1 MASRKRTMGHG
12 LSCNDP
18 NNKRKSTKRKH
29 FLSVEQHTKLPRYHV
44 LDPQI
49 DSGRYV
55 DTTHR
60 SDAMHHVKEF
70 ISSLPTILLTVSLL
84 IVTPIRC
91 QYFITADDSHCLTI
105 GTNSF
110 TNNSQVFWT
119 NISYSS
125 HCINWALEDHFNRET
140 QSIYNGK
147 LFVNGFGA
155 NPVNQATYL
164 NQRLYVDDTDFRFT
178 KAQSRLP
185 TSQTAQSVGYD
196 STNNIIELVGGSPDG
211 SLYVQYSIDS
221 DNFTIIGHPFT
232 YYQRSFGQAYTQI
245 GGVLYTGRG
254 FKFDVVTDSYSTSG
268 GDVHWR
274 FGCLA
279 TIDDNSIFFAGYGS
293 GTANRR
299 TRVYNV
305 LSNTFAEGPSLQA
318 LHVQGTCQIVNHY
331 LFAIGGNNGSVETR
345 SIEKLYVDISNL
357 NLYSFKYLTQSLIE
371 SGQEASWDARS
382 EVVGNNIFIQRRGT
396 HVIQVLDTV
405 TDTISI
411 IGDLNAIGVHFG
423 SIVANNI
430 WYLFGV
436 SNGTSSRDL
445 WFYDFSADT
454 DVNIDD
460 NMKANGV
467 DEFEFD
473 LNQNT
478 LMNKKYA
485 SDSINC
491 TLGMSANDTTFA
503 LDENTTINGYVARF
517 DCTNSGIVTLRSISI
532 AYQPTAAPTTAPTR
546 TGETIPPSRMP
557 SEAPTF
563 NPFTI
568 LIDSSGID
576 NDACGSIISPCG
588 TMAFACA
595 LSMFSEA
602 FTNVSKIYFYI
613 TGQNEQEI
621 FAWEN
626 DGKTSTDVSFLN
638 DMRGPAWYSPCTF
651 YREFSEFDKDVEI
664 TFDPIKIRS
673 MKDWFPDACAQNWHW
688 YRLFFQRRTADT
700 IFNNLIISD
709 LDMDQMHGLQMLLAC
724 GSGHRLVLNNCI
736 FSNIHRSYWPADGS
750 SYVAVIRVN
759 SLSTIF
765 NTSFHNIVLNP
776 SQSNLSDFEEYYD
789 EVPAFIQISSYEIIS
804 TAAISF
810 HMQHCSIVNYTNLG
824 GPFIQHYASNVYS
837 DTRQL
842 EIYNSSF
849 SSIFTSSALIISSSF
864 LKQWRVVINII
875 SCDFLDVNL
884 GSILI
889 TQNAH
894 SVLITDTSISSK
906 QLIKDLTELNTE
918 HSSLSL
924 FVFGNDDV
932 IMKNITLKYHY
943 DTRVNCEPLE
953 EETWGEVSLFQFKCY
968 APIQFLQ
975 SEGVVNMTGFIVSND
990 IEYNTMQELY
1000 TCSKFKQC
1008 EFTVHES
1015 DFDYALLNNAG
1026 ELIVNDF
1033 FIRGVGIHAQLLLNK
1048 GDAFIY
1054 NAITEY
1060 TYYHTSFDPFTINI
1074 HILFRNDGLSICG
1087 GVLEIHNSFLYG
1099 ASYVAV
1105 HVTKGSVSI
1114 SNSVIQASQTA
1125 VDASPDVTSLI
1136 IDNVQFLNI
1145 GSFYTSYLSIIISP
1159 TIIPP
1164 ILISAKQTVI
1174 KNSYFSFF
1182 DKHGMIICSP
1192 ELWAHILSYELSP
1205 SDQAIY
1211 DLTLIN
1217 NSFELSTNNTLITI
1231 QEAEVIIDLIG
1242 SMTDDMESLEI
1253 ASSRLETLRWNASAL
1268 FQFGCIICIYPDT
1281 TLQMIGNTFYENQ
1294 LSDTTPFISIDN
1306 APYTSCL
1313 SNNIM
1318 YGYALQL
1325 FSGTVTSCNKYNMI
1339 ASLDAAESTCWTGS
1353 LGQMTDTYGFNL
1365 NDTDYFI
1372 ATRTQN
1378 MNNLPLISLESNDS
1392 VFAAERISFVKQT
1405 NDDTIDHAI
1414 DVVSGTLFLFDI
1426 DLNEMMDISY
1436 HANCDVSCFE
1446 RLNASADK
1454 LLQVN
1459 MKCGNYLDD
1468 NGTQYNAL
1476 SLMSDAMQSFKD
1488 HWSAA
1493 IIELRP
1499 SSTYYPGGKLYLNY
1513 SIFDSFGNQVY
1524 DYDQHITLTL
1534 KSDPL
1539 KLNLQIVAHIDSNGE
1554 CDVCKQGIY
1563 IQNINTQHIGNV
1575 SIISTEMHTQELEAR
1590 DIVFTV
1596 AECPSGFGKTNVAV
1610 QGYEQCGL
1618 CPSLYF
1624 SLLPTSNECFSCRNV
1639 DAHGS
1644 EAGFNCQ
1651 GGNTVTIDYNVWFS
1665 IVQNTELVSPLHYQV
1680 TQNDTIYT
1688 SQCPPQQC
1696 CQSLGGCSL
1705 LNQRE
1710 QLCAMN
1716 RNISVPLCGLCKE
1729 GTYELFGTT
1738 ACGNCSNTS
1747 NLIYLIPIS
1756 IATLLFV
1763 IILLRDAKP
1772 SSDWDITER
1781 NYKKLVQNDEMRC
1794 LSIMISKIFMYYY
1807 QSLSQILYSKG
1818 IESAFSPVLTIFDL
1832 SFNFNNST
1840 GNNSGFCI
1848 FPLIANPLMKI
1859 ILNSVFVLFGLF
1871 HFIWIPFAIKWWE
1884 KCKERPIQNYTIP
1897 ESFISVAALQLFIIS
1912 CGTLLNVAF
1921 KLMSCI
1927 TFPSKQMVHFYNP
1940 HQQCFGMHWNLGL
1953 FLLLFVVLS
1962 FMWIAYRIYKQTSEQ
1977 RHDRQNMF
1985 RKMIKAYEPSAWWWE
2000 FVLFGRR
2007 ITIAL
2012 CTSIRNV
2019 NARDID
2025 AILLVLLLIYLVWH
2039 VRVMP
2044 FKYTR
2049 LNRLEAVCLM
2059 VLILIFAV
2067 FRDDFTTKYTSFI
2080 DYFMAVAILL
2090 PLILVAFYIVKII
2103 LFVASSSG
2111 SKSYS
2116 ETELHKIEKAK
2127 KRADVHVSTQAGQ
2140 TKPIQ
2145 IGTRTNEM
2153 HRDAHDDTVEE
2164 VQQDRDE
2171 IEIRTAVTLATT
2183 MPGDTIAMAPED
2195 DSISTRKSDF
2205 LPIDGDE
2212 SHADAS
2218 SASSS
2223 KIEAYV
2229 NGNEGGVV
2237 PQTAG
2242 EKTSADE
2249 VMKKK
2254 NETPNGSS
2262 TLETRLDDLSRVLD
2276 DINHVDE
2283 GGKDNKLEM
2292 IALCKE
2298 ENGDSELVNESQME

>member
-1 MASRKRTMGHG
+1 M
-12 LSCNDP
+12 
-18 NNKRKSTKRKH
+18 
-29 FLSVEQHTKLPRYHV
+29 YHV
-44 LDPQI
+44 N
-49 DSGRYV
+49 
-55 DTTHR
+55 
-60 SDAMHHVKEF
+60 EF
-70 ISSLPTILLTVSLL
+70 RPSLPTILLTVSLL
-84 IVTPIRC
+84 IATPIHC
-91 QYFITADDSHCLTI
+91 QYFT
-105 GTNSF
+105 
-110 TNNSQVFWT
+110 
-119 NISYSS
+119 
-125 HCINWALEDHFNRET
+125 
-140 QSIYNGK
+140 
-147 LFVNGFGA
+147 
-155 NPVNQATYL
+155 PV
-164 NQRLYVDDTDFRFT
+164 
-178 KAQSRLP
+178 
-185 TSQTAQSVGYD
+185 
-196 STNNIIELVGGSPDG
+196 
-211 SLYVQYSIDS
+211 
-221 DNFTIIGHPFT
+221 
-232 YYQRSFGQAYTQI
+232 
-245 GGVLYTGRG
+245 
-254 FKFDVVTDSYSTSG
+254 
-268 GDVHWR
+268 
-274 FGCLA
+274 
-279 TIDDNSIFFAGYGS
+279 
-293 GTANRR
+293 
-299 TRVYNV
+299 
-305 LSNTFAEGPSLQA
+305 
-318 LHVQGTCQIVNHY
+318 
-331 LFAIGGNNGSVETR
+331 
-345 SIEKLYVDISNL
+345 
-357 NLYSFKYLTQSLIE
+357 
-371 SGQEASWDARS
+371 
-382 EVVGNNIFIQRRGT
+382 
-396 HVIQVLDTV
+396 
-405 TDTISI
+405 
-411 IGDLNAIGVHFG
+411 
-423 SIVANNI
+423 
-430 WYLFGV
+430 
-436 SNGTSSRDL
+436 
-445 WFYDFSADT
+445 
-454 DVNIDD
+454 
-460 NMKANGV
+460 
-467 DEFEFD
+467 
-473 LNQNT
+473 
-478 LMNKKYA
+478 
-485 SDSINC
+485 
-491 TLGMSANDTTFA
+491 
-503 LDENTTINGYVARF
+503 
-517 DCTNSGIVTLRSISI
+517 
-532 AYQPTAAPTTAPTR
+532 
-546 TGETIPPSRMP
+546 P

-568 LIDSSGID
+568 FIDSSGID
-576 NDACGSIISPCG
+576 HDGCGNITYPCG

-595 LSMFSEA
+595 LSIFSEA
-602 FTNVSKIYFYI
+602 FTNLSKIDMYI

-621 FAWEN
+621 SAWQSN
-626 DGKTSTDVSFLN
+626 NKTSTDVSFLN

-673 MKDWFPDACAQNWHW
+673 MKDWFPDACAQNWDW
-688 YRLFFQRRTADT
+688 YQLFWERQAADT
-700 IFNNLIISD
+700 IFNNLIVSD
-709 LDMDQMHGLQMLLAC
+709 LDMDQMNLRQLLHC
-724 GSGHRLVLNNCI
+724 GKGHRLNLNNCI
-736 FSNIHRSYWPADGS
+736 FSNIHKSNWDSRYI
-750 SYVAVIRVN
+750 AVIELR
-759 SLSTIF
+759 SLSNIF
-765 NTSFHNIVLNP
+765 NTSFHNIFLNP
-776 SQSNLSDFEEYYD
+776 STYLD
-789 EVPAFIQISSYEIIS
+789 EDELPTFIRIHAGTIIS
-804 TAAISF
+804 TAAISL
-810 HMQHCSIVNYTNLG
+810 HMQHCSIINYTNTG
-824 GPFIQHYASNVYS
+824 GPFVQYYADNVYS

-894 SVLITDTSISSK
+894 SVLITDTTISSK

-924 FVFGNDDV
+924 FVFGNDDI

-943 DTRVNCEPLE
+943 DTSVNCPLTDDD
-953 EETWGEVSLFQFKCY
+953 TWGDLVSRKRYKCY

-975 SEGVVNMTGFIVSND
+975 NEGIVNMTGFIVSND
-990 IEYNTMQELY
+990 IEYNTMHESY
-1000 TCSKFKQC
+1000 TCSLNLQC
-1008 EFTVHES
+1008 EFTFFAS
-1015 DFDYALLNNAG
+1015 DFEYALLNNAG

-1294 LSDTTPFISIDN
+1294 LSATTPFISIDN

-1325 FSGTVTSCNKYNMI
+1325 FSGTVTSCNKYDMI
-1339 ASLDAAESTCWTGS
+1339 ASLEAAESTCWSGS
-1353 LGQMTDTYGFNL
+1353 LGQMHDTYGFNL

-1554 CDVCKQGIY
+1554 CDVCDQGIY

-1590 DIVFTV
+1590 DIAFTV
-1596 AECPSGFGKTNVAV
+1596 AKCPSGFGKTNVAV

-1665 IVQNTELVSPLHYQV
+1665 IVQNTELVSPLHHQI
-1680 TQNDTIYT
+1680 TQNDAIYT

-1871 HFIWIPFAIKWWE
+1871 HFIWIPFAIKCCE
-1884 KCKERPIQNYTIP
+1884 KRKTHGKDSA
-1897 ESFISVAALQLFIIS
+1897 SFISVAALQLFIIS

-1927 TFPSKQMVHFYNP
+1927 TFPSKQMMHFYNP
-1940 HQQCFGMHWNLGL
+1940 RQQCLGMYWILGL
-1953 FLLLFVVLS
+1953 FLFLCVVVS
-1962 FMWIAYRIYKQTSEQ
+1962 FMWMAYKIYKQTSEQ
-1977 RHDRQNMF
+1977 RHSRNNMF
-1985 RKMIKAYEPSAWWWE
+1985 RKMIKAYHPRAWWWE
-2000 FVLFGRR
+2000 FALFARR

-2019 NARDID
+2019 NAGDID
-2025 AILLVLLLIYLVWH
+2025 AILLGSLLIYSFWH

-2067 FRDDFTTKYTSFI
+2067 FSDDFTTKYTSFI
-2080 DYFMAVAILL
+2080 DYVMAVAILL

-2103 LFVASSSG
+2103 LFVASSSS

-2116 ETELHKIEKAK
+2116 ETEFHKIDKAR
-2127 KRADVHVSTQAGQ
+2127 KRADVSTQAEHNQ
-2140 TKPIQ
+2140 PTKAVQ
-2145 IGTRTNEM
+2145 IVTRTKEM
-2153 HRDAHDDTVEE
+2153 HRNHDTVDE

-2171 IEIRTAVTLATT
+2171 IEIHTAADLVSTA
-2183 MPGDTIAMAPED
+2183 MAGDTFAKAQEEESM
-2195 DSISTRKSDF
+2195 STRDSDF
-2205 LPIDGDE
+2205 LPINGDE

-2223 KIEAYV
+2223 KMESYAT
-2229 NGNEGGVV
+2229 GNEGGIQV
-2237 PQTAG
+2237 G
-2242 EKTSADE
+2242 EKTAADE
-2249 VMKKK
+2249 VKKK
-2254 NETPNGSS
+2254 KEI
-2262 TLETRLDDLSRVLD
+2262 RL
-2276 DINHVDE
+2276 DINHADE

-2292 IALCKE
+2292 TAVGKE
-2298 ENGDSELVNESQME
+2298 ENGELESVNESQME